1 MAGVLLDTN
10 ILVYAYDQDDL
21 TRQEVAIQVL
31 KDVELSGAGRLSVQT
46 LAEFASV
53 AMRKLRPP
61 LTPAEALGQVDYL
74 TRSFRVLDLTPQIVL
89 EAVRGVRDHQ
99 LAYWDAQIWA
109 TARLNQLP
117 TVFSEDFRSGT
128 TLESVRFVNPFVPD
142 FTSAQWLSE

>member
-1 MAGVLLDTN
+1 MAEILLDTN

-21 TRQEVAIQVL
+21 TRQDAAIQVL

-89 EAVRGVRDHQ
+89 EAVRGVREHQ

-109 TARLNQLP
+109 AARLNQVP
-117 TVFSEDFRSGT
+117 TLLSEDFRPGT
-128 TLESVRFVNPFVPD
+128 TLEGVRFVNPFGPE
-142 FTSAQWLSE
+142 FALAQWL

>member
-1 MAGVLLDTN
+1 MAAVLLDTN
-10 ILVYAYDQDDL
+10 ILVYVYDQDDVA
-21 TRQEVAIQVL
+21 RQNRAIQVL

-61 LTPAEALGQVDYL
+61 LTSAEVLSQVDHL
-74 TRSFRVLDLTPQIVL
+74 ARSYRVLDLTPQIVL

-109 TARLNQLP
+109 TARLNQVP
-117 TVFSEDFRSGT
+117 TVFSEDFRPGT
-128 TLESVRFVNPFVPD
+128 TLEGVRFVDPFVAD
-142 FTSAQWLSE
+142 FVLAQWL